1 MARLLPLTFPPTLAV
16 IETACQ
22 VLAGGGVLAIPTE
35 SFYALAASAR
45 QPAGLR
51 RVHEIKGRP
60 AGKPLLLL
68 LAEIRH
74 MRDLVE
80 EIPPAALV
88 LIERFWPG
96 RLTLVLP
103 ASSGLS
109 AELTAGTGTIGVRQP
124 SLPSLI
130 PLLEAA
136 GPVTGTSANR
146 SGEPPVTTAKA
157 VARTLGDTIDL
168 ILDGGTTGG
177 GALSTLVDTR
187 GPLRLLR
194 DGAVPRAEI
203 EAALQDA
210 GMALS
215 A

>member
-1 MARLLPLTFPPTLAV
+1 MARTLPLQSTPTHTA

-68 LAEIRH
+68 IAEITQ
-74 MRDLVE
+74 MRDLVA
-80 EIPPAALV
+80 EIPPAGQV

-96 RLTLVLP
+96 PLTLVLP
-103 ASSGLS
+103 ASSALS
-109 AELTAGTGTIGVRQP
+109 TELTAGTGTIGIRQP

-130 PLLEAA
+130 PLLQAA

-146 SGEPPVTTAKA
+146 SGEPPVTTAKE

-168 ILDGGTTGG
+168 ILDGGATVG

-203 EAALQDA
+203 EAALRDA

-215 A
+215 G